1 MDGQVNIPTVSD
13 ENLVDKSSVAAAS
26 NKSEEIAEK
35 PENELRTFRPTS
47 VGILETDE
55 DDDNVSGDGLGKES
69 DGNIDEDELL
79 KDTESDTIL
88 KNDSICCAEE
98 EEAILESNSDSSNA
112 LQPINKEISIVKNN
126 VSSNLENIREQ
137 PEEIN
142 IKLKKGLMETSF
154 SERKFE
160 KQSSDNVIQSE
171 ETPRNLEKNS
181 DNIHLNKDVSDIIR
195 SSDKICIET
204 KTVLTVENELNPNNS
219 VVLKSSRGSDGLS
232 VNNDE
237 NLNKQ
242 YVKNL
247 SYRGIE
253 NTINEGNNMSVDN
266 ERGISNN
273 DMEENENVSTF
284 LHIDQEDTRPDDC
297 LETMELSVE
306 DPFAQTAEDNI
317 NNIGNDQITLTN
329 NDKTTAIDHAFPDS
343 NKVIADNSM
352 SLNSDKNIDKNN
364 IEVNSTK
371 NNISSTTAPQDISSM
386 EIEPVESSN
395 SSTSLSQFTSLTADK
410 DTVNSNKEDC
420 IAKCPKDKHMERVID
435 SASQSEPI
443 EQGQKKNNFE
453 SNDQICE
460 KSVTNERNYQ
470 SSSLENSKNNDL
482 CIVPDKDLKQVQ
494 EPNIVTSATVV
505 ISSNSCRSKS
515 IKLSSKTSK
524 AKSKKNV
531 SDESSDDSDFEV
543 SAKSTSRPKRDAA
556 KKAESQIKVS
566 FCLQPLSYYKQKQY
580 HMYKLYLHLKYNTYG
595 ACPES
600 KAVLLQLNKYWI

>member
-1 MDGQVNIPTVSD
+1 MDGQVNTPTTVSD
-13 ENLVDKSSVAAAS
+13 ENSVEKSSVAAAS
-26 NKSEEIAEK
+26 NKSEDIAEK
-35 PENELRTFRPTS
+35 PENELRIFRPTS
-47 VGILETDE
+47 VGILGTDE

-98 EEAILESNSDSSNA
+98 EEEAILESNSDSSIA
-112 LQPINKEISIVKNN
+112 LQPINKETSIVKNN
-126 VSSNLENIREQ
+126 VSSNLENIRVEQQ
-137 PEEIN
+137 PEERN
-142 IKLKKGLMETSF
+142 LKLKKGLVETSF
-154 SERKFE
+154 REKKFE
-160 KQSSDNVIQSE
+160 KQTSDNVIQSE
-171 ETPRNLEKNS
+171 ETPCNLEKNS
-181 DNIHLNKDVSDIIR
+181 DDNIHLNKDVSDIIR

-204 KTVLTVENELNPNNS
+204 KTVLTSENEFNPNNS
-219 VVLKSSRGSDGLS
+219 VVLKSSRGSDGLRI
-232 VNNDE
+232 NNDE

-247 SYRGIE
+247 SDRGIE
-253 NTINEGNNMSVDN
+253 NTINEGNNIKESVDN

-284 LHIDQEDTRPDDC
+284 LHIDQEDSRPDDC

-352 SLNSDKNIDKNN
+352 SLNSDDNINKNN
-364 IEVNSTK
+364 TGVNSTK
-371 NNISSTTAPQDISSM
+371 NNISSTTTPQDISSM

-395 SSTSLSQFTSLTADK
+395 SSTSLSQFTGLTADE

-420 IAKCPKDKHMERVID
+420 IDTRPKDKHNMESVID
-435 SASQSEPI
+435 SAPQNEPI
-443 EQGQKKNNFE
+443 EQGQNKNNFE

-494 EPNIVTSATVV
+494 EPNIVKSATVA
-505 ISSNSCRSKS
+505 ISTNSCRSKS

-531 SDESSDDSDFEV
+531 PDESSDDSDFEV

-566 FCLQPLSYYKQKQY
+566 FCL
-580 HMYKLYLHLKYNTYG
+580 
-595 ACPES
+595 
-600 KAVLLQLNKYWI
+600 

>member
-1 MDGQVNIPTVSD
+1 MDGQVNTPTTVSD
-13 ENLVDKSSVAAAS
+13 ENSVEKSSVAAAS
-26 NKSEEIAEK
+26 NESEEIAEK
-35 PENELRTFRPTS
+35 PENELRIFRPTS
-47 VGILETDE
+47 VGILGTDE

-98 EEAILESNSDSSNA
+98 EEEAILESNSDSSNA
-112 LQPINKEISIVKNN
+112 LQPINKETSIVKNN
-126 VSSNLENIREQ
+126 VSSNLENIRDEQQ
-137 PEEIN
+137 PEDRN
-142 IKLKKGLMETSF
+142 LKLKKALMETSLR
-154 SERKFE
+154 EKKFE
-160 KQSSDNVIQSE
+160 KQISDNAIQSE
-171 ETPRNLEKNS
+171 ETPCNLEKNS
-181 DNIHLNKDVSDIIR
+181 DDNIHLNKDVSDIIR

-204 KTVLTVENELNPNNS
+204 KTVLTSENEFNPNNS

-232 VNNDE
+232 INNDE

-242 YVKNL
+242 YVKNV
-247 SYRGIE
+247 SERGIE
-253 NTINEGNNMSVDN
+253 NTINEGNNIKESADN

-284 LHIDQEDTRPDDC
+284 FHIDQEDTRPDDC

-352 SLNSDKNIDKNN
+352 SLNSDNNIDKNN
-364 IEVNSTK
+364 TGVNSTK
-371 NNISSTTAPQDISSM
+371 NNISSTTAPQDISCM

-395 SSTSLSQFTSLTADK
+395 SSTSLSQFTGLTADE

-420 IAKCPKDKHMERVID
+420 IDTCPKDKHNMERVID

-443 EQGQKKNNFE
+443 EQGQNKNNFE
-453 SNDQICE
+453 S
-460 KSVTNERNYQ
+460 NERNYQ

-494 EPNIVTSATVV
+494 EPNIVTSATVA
-505 ISSNSCRSKS
+505 ISTNSCRSKS

-531 SDESSDDSDFEV
+531 PDESSDDSDFEV

-556 KKAESQIKVS
+556 KKAESQIKVG
-566 FCLQPLSYYKQKQY
+566 FCL
-580 HMYKLYLHLKYNTYG
+580 
-595 ACPES
+595 
-600 KAVLLQLNKYWI
+600 

>member
-1 MDGQVNIPTVSD
+1 MDGQVNTPTTVSD

-26 NKSEEIAEK
+26 NKSEEVAEK
-35 PENELRTFRPTS
+35 PGNELRTFRPTS

-88 KNDSICCAEE
+88 KTDSICCAEE

-126 VSSNLENIREQ
+126 VSSNLENIRVEQQ

-142 IKLKKGLMETSF
+142 LKLKKGLMETSF
-154 SERKFE
+154 REKKIE
-160 KQSSDNVIQSE
+160 KQTSDNVIQSE
-171 ETPRNLEKNS
+171 ETPCNLEKNS
-181 DNIHLNKDVSDIIR
+181 DDNIHLNKNVSDIIR

-219 VVLKSSRGSDGLS
+219 GYPKICRGSDGLS
-232 VNNDE
+232 INNDE

-247 SYRGIE
+247 SDRGIE
-253 NTINEGNNMSVDN
+253 NTISEDNNLKESVDN

-284 LHIDQEDTRPDDC
+284 LHINQEDTRPDDC
-297 LETMELSVE
+297 LETLELSVE

-329 NDKTTAIDHAFPDS
+329 NDKTTANDHAFPDS
-343 NKVIADNSM
+343 NKVIADNNM
-352 SLNSDKNIDKNN
+352 SLNSDENIDKNN

-410 DTVNSNKEDC
+410 DKVNSNKEDC
-420 IAKCPKDKHMERVID
+420 IDTCPKDKHMERVID

-443 EQGQKKNNFE
+443 EQGQNKNNFE

-460 KSVTNERNYQ
+460 KSVTNERNDQ

-494 EPNIVTSATVV
+494 EPT
-505 ISSNSCRSKS
+505 NSCRSKS

-566 FCLQPLSYYKQKQY
+566 FCLQSLGYYKHKQY
-580 HMYKLYLHLKYNTYG
+580 HLYKLYLHLKYNAYR
-595 ACPES
+595 ACLES
-600 KAVLLQLNKYWI
+600 

>member
-1 MDGQVNIPTVSD
+1 MDGQVNTPTTVSD

-26 NKSEEIAEK
+26 NKSEEVAEK
-35 PENELRTFRPTS
+35 PGNELRTFRPTS

-88 KNDSICCAEE
+88 KTDSICCAEEE

-126 VSSNLENIREQ
+126 VSSNLENIIVEQ

-142 IKLKKGLMETSF
+142 LKLKKGLMETSF
-154 SERKFE
+154 REKKIE
-160 KQSSDNVIQSE
+160 KQTSDNVIQSE
-171 ETPRNLEKNS
+171 ETPCNLEKNS
-181 DNIHLNKDVSDIIR
+181 DDNIHLNKNVSDIIR

-219 VVLKSSRGSDGLS
+219 VVLKSCRGSDGLS
-232 VNNDE
+232 INNDE

-247 SYRGIE
+247 SDRGIE
-253 NTINEGNNMSVDN
+253 NTISEDNNPKESVDN

-284 LHIDQEDTRPDDC
+284 LHIDQEDARPDDC

-343 NKVIADNSM
+343 NKVIADNNM
-352 SLNSDKNIDKNN
+352 SLNSDENIDKNN
-364 IEVNSTK
+364 IDVNSTK

-386 EIEPVESSN
+386 EIEPAESSN

-420 IAKCPKDKHMERVID
+420 IDTCPKDKHMERVID

-443 EQGQKKNNFE
+443 EQGQNKNNFE

-460 KSVTNERNYQ
+460 KSVTNERNDQ

-494 EPNIVTSATVV
+494 EPT
-505 ISSNSCRSKS
+505 NSCRSKS

-566 FCLQPLSYYKQKQY
+566 FCLQSLGYYKHKQY
-580 HMYKLYLHLKYNTYG
+580 HLYKLYLHLKYNTYR

-600 KAVLLQLNKYWI
+600 

>member
-1 MDGQVNIPTVSD
+1 MDGQVNSPTTVSN
-13 ENLVDKSSVAAAS
+13 EHLVEKSSVAAAS

-47 VGILETDE
+47 AGILGTDE

-98 EEAILESNSDSSNA
+98 EEEAILESNSDSSIA
-112 LQPINKEISIVKNN
+112 LQPINKETSIVKNN
-126 VSSNLENIREQ
+126 VSSNLENERVEQQ
-137 PEEIN
+137 PEERN
-142 IKLKKGLMETSF
+142 LKLKKDLMETSL
-154 SERKFE
+154 RKKKFE
-160 KQSSDNVIQSE
+160 KQTSDNVIQLE
-171 ETPRNLEKNS
+171 ETPCNLEKNS
-181 DNIHLNKDVSDIIR
+181 DDNIHLNKDISDIIR

-204 KTVLTVENELNPNNS
+204 KTVLTVENEFNPINS
-219 VVLKSSRGSDGLS
+219 VVLKSCRSSDGLS
-232 VNNDE
+232 INNDE

-247 SYRGIE
+247 SDRGME
-253 NTINEGNNMSVDN
+253 NTINEGNNIKESVDS

-273 DMEENENVSTF
+273 DIEENENVSTF

-317 NNIGNDQITLTN
+317 NNIG
-329 NDKTTAIDHAFPDS
+329 IDHAFPDS
-343 NKVIADNSM
+343 NKVKADNSM
-352 SLNSDKNIDKNN
+352 SLNSDENIDKNN
-364 IEVNSTK
+364 TEVNSTK

-386 EIEPVESSN
+386 EIEPVESSS
-395 SSTSLSQFTSLTADK
+395 SSTSLSQFTSLTADE
-410 DTVNSNKEDC
+410 DTANSNKEDC
-420 IAKCPKDKHMERVID
+420 IDTCPKDKHTERVID

-443 EQGQKKNNFE
+443 EQGQNKNNFE

-460 KSVTNERNYQ
+460 KSVTNEKNDQ

-494 EPNIVTSATVV
+494 KPNIVTSATVA
-505 ISSNSCRSKS
+505 ISTNLCRSKS

-566 FCLQPLSYYKQKQY
+566 FCLQSLDYYKQKQY
-580 HMYKLYLHLKYNTYG
+580 HMYKLYLPLKYNTYG

-600 KAVLLQLNKYWI
+600 

>member
-1 MDGQVNIPTVSD
+1 MDGQVNTPTTVSD
-13 ENLVDKSSVAAAS
+13 ENLVDKSSVTAAS

-55 DDDNVSGDGLGKES
+55 DDDNVSADGLGKES

-126 VSSNLENIREQ
+126 VSSNLENIRVEQ
-137 PEEIN
+137 EPEEIN
-142 IKLKKGLMETSF
+142 LKLKKGLMETSF
-154 SERKFE
+154 REKKFE

-181 DNIHLNKDVSDIIR
+181 DDNIHLNKDVSDIIR

-204 KTVLTVENELNPNNS
+204 KTVLTVENEFNPNNS
-219 VVLKSSRGSDGLS
+219 VVLKSCRGSDGLS

-247 SYRGIE
+247 PYRGIE
-253 NTINEGNNMSVDN
+253 NTINEGNNIKESVDN

-420 IAKCPKDKHMERVID
+420 IDTCPKDKHMECVID

-443 EQGQKKNNFE
+443 KRGQNKNNFE

-470 SSSLENSKNNDL
+470 SSSLENNKNNDL

-494 EPNIVTSATVV
+494 EPNIVTSATVA
-505 ISSNSCRSKS
+505 ISTNSCRSKS

-566 FCLQPLSYYKQKQY
+566 FCLQSLGYYKQKQ
-580 HMYKLYLHLKYNTYG
+580 
-595 ACPES
+595 
-600 KAVLLQLNKYWI
+600 

>member
-1 MDGQVNIPTVSD
+1 MDGQVNSPTTVSN
-13 ENLVDKSSVAAAS
+13 ENLVEKSSVAAAS
-26 NKSEEIAEK
+26 NESEEIAEK

-47 VGILETDE
+47 AGILGTDE

-98 EEAILESNSDSSNA
+98 EEEAILESNSDSSIA
-112 LQPINKEISIVKNN
+112 LQPINKETSIVKNN
-126 VSSNLENIREQ
+126 VSSNLENVRVEQQ
-137 PEEIN
+137 PEERN
-142 IKLKKGLMETSF
+142 LKLKKDLMETSL
-154 SERKFE
+154 RKKKFE
-160 KQSSDNVIQSE
+160 KQTSDNVIQLE
-171 ETPRNLEKNS
+171 ETPCNLEKNS
-181 DNIHLNKDVSDIIR
+181 DDNIHLNKDMSDIIR

-204 KTVLTVENELNPNNS
+204 KTVLTVENEFNPINS
-219 VVLKSSRGSDGLS
+219 VVLKSCRSSDGLS
-232 VNNDE
+232 INNDE

-247 SYRGIE
+247 SDRGME
-253 NTINEGNNMSVDN
+253 NTINEGNNIKESVDS

-273 DMEENENVSTF
+273 DIEENENVSTF

-317 NNIGNDQITLTN
+317 NNIG
-329 NDKTTAIDHAFPDS
+329 IDHAFPDS
-343 NKVIADNSM
+343 NKVKADNSM
-352 SLNSDKNIDKNN
+352 SLNSDENIDKNN
-364 IEVNSTK
+364 TEVNSTK

-395 SSTSLSQFTSLTADK
+395 SSTSLSQFTSLTADE
-410 DTVNSNKEDC
+410 DTANSNKEDC
-420 IAKCPKDKHMERVID
+420 IDTCPKDKHMERVID

-443 EQGQKKNNFE
+443 EQGQNKNNFE

-460 KSVTNERNYQ
+460 KSVTNEKNDQ
-470 SSSLENSKNNDL
+470 SSRLENSKNNDL

-494 EPNIVTSATVV
+494 KPNIVTSATVA
-505 ISSNSCRSKS
+505 ISTNLCRLKS

-566 FCLQPLSYYKQKQY
+566 FCLQSLDYYKQKQY
-580 HMYKLYLHLKYNTYG
+580 HMYKLYLPLKYNTYG

-600 KAVLLQLNKYWI
+600 

>member
-1 MDGQVNIPTVSD
+1 MDGQVNTSTTVSD
-13 ENLVDKSSVAAAS
+13 ENSVEKSSVAAAS
-26 NKSEEIAEK
+26 NKSEDIAEK
-35 PENELRTFRPTS
+35 PENELRIFRPTS
-47 VGILETDE
+47 VGILGTDE

-98 EEAILESNSDSSNA
+98 EEEAILESNSDSSIA
-112 LQPINKEISIVKNN
+112 LQPINKETSIVKNN
-126 VSSNLENIREQ
+126 VSSNLENIRVEQQ
-137 PEEIN
+137 PEERN
-142 IKLKKGLMETSF
+142 LKLKKGLVETSF
-154 SERKFE
+154 REKKFE
-160 KQSSDNVIQSE
+160 KQTSDNVIQSE
-171 ETPRNLEKNS
+171 ETPCNLEKNS
-181 DNIHLNKDVSDIIR
+181 DDNIHLNKDVSDIIR

-204 KTVLTVENELNPNNS
+204 KTVLTSENEFNPNNS
-219 VVLKSSRGSDGLS
+219 VVLKSSRGSDGLRI
-232 VNNDE
+232 NNDE

-247 SYRGIE
+247 SDRGIE
-253 NTINEGNNMSVDN
+253 NTINEGNNIKESVDN

-352 SLNSDKNIDKNN
+352 SLNSDDNIGKNN
-364 IEVNSTK
+364 TGVNSTK
-371 NNISSTTAPQDISSM
+371 NNISSTTTPQDISSM

-395 SSTSLSQFTSLTADK
+395 SSTSLSQFTGLTADE

-420 IAKCPKDKHMERVID
+420 IDTCLKDKHNMERVID
-435 SASQSEPI
+435 SAPQSEPI
-443 EQGQKKNNFE
+443 EQGQNKNK

-494 EPNIVTSATVV
+494 APNIVTSATVA
-505 ISSNSCRSKS
+505 ISTNSCRSKS

-531 SDESSDDSDFEV
+531 PDESSDDSDFEV

-566 FCLQPLSYYKQKQY
+566 FCL
-580 HMYKLYLHLKYNTYG
+580 
-595 ACPES
+595 
-600 KAVLLQLNKYWI
+600 

>member
-1 MDGQVNIPTVSD
+1 MDGQVDTPTTVSD

-26 NKSEEIAEK
+26 NKSEEIAEN

-98 EEAILESNSDSSNA
+98 EEEAILESNSDSSNA
-112 LQPINKEISIVKNN
+112 LQPVNKEISIVKNN
-126 VSSNLENIREQ
+126 VSSNLENIRVEQ
-137 PEEIN
+137 KHEEIN
-142 IKLKKGLMETSF
+142 LKLKKSLMETSF
-154 SERKFE
+154 REKKFE
-160 KQSSDNVIQSE
+160 KQSLDRVIQSE

-181 DNIHLNKDVSDIIR
+181 DDNIHLNKDVSDIIR
-195 SSDKICIET
+195 GSDKICIET
-204 KTVLTVENELNPNNS
+204 KTVLTVENEFNPNNS
-219 VVLKSSRGSDGLS
+219 VVLKSCRGSDGLS

-253 NTINEGNNMSVDN
+253 NTINEGSNIKESVDN

-317 NNIGNDQITLTN
+317 NNIGNDQLTLTN

-352 SLNSDKNIDKNN
+352 SLNSDKNIGKNN

-420 IAKCPKDKHMERVID
+420 IDTCPKDKHMERVID

-443 EQGQKKNNFE
+443 EQGQNKNNFE

-494 EPNIVTSATVV
+494 EPNIVTSATVA
-505 ISSNSCRSKS
+505 ISTNSCRSKS

-524 AKSKKNV
+524 TKSKKNV

-543 SAKSTSRPKRDAA
+543 SAKSTPRPKRDAA

-566 FCLQPLSYYKQKQY
+566 FCLQSLGYYKQKQY
-580 HMYKLYLHLKYNTYG
+580 HMYTLYLHLKYNTYG

-600 KAVLLQLNKYWI
+600 

>member
-1 MDGQVNIPTVSD
+1 MDGQVNTPTTVSD

-26 NKSEEIAEK
+26 NKSEEVAEK
-35 PENELRTFRPTS
+35 PGNELRTFRPTS

-88 KNDSICCAEE
+88 KTDSICCAEE
-98 EEAILESNSDSSNA
+98 EEEAILESNLDSSNA

-126 VSSNLENIREQ
+126 VSSNLENIRVEQQ

-142 IKLKKGLMETSF
+142 LKLKKGLMETSF
-154 SERKFE
+154 REKKIE
-160 KQSSDNVIQSE
+160 KQTSDNVIQSE
-171 ETPRNLEKNS
+171 ETPCNLEKNS
-181 DNIHLNKDVSDIIR
+181 DDNIHLNKNVSDIIR

-204 KTVLTVENELNPNNS
+204 KTVLTVEKELNPNNS
-219 VVLKSSRGSDGLS
+219 VVLKSCRGSDGLS
-232 VNNDE
+232 TNNDE

-247 SYRGIE
+247 SDRGIE
-253 NTINEGNNMSVDN
+253 NTISEDNNLKESVDN

-343 NKVIADNSM
+343 NKVIADNNM

-386 EIEPVESSN
+386 EIELAESSN

-420 IAKCPKDKHMERVID
+420 IDTCPKDKHMECVID

-443 EQGQKKNNFE
+443 EQGQNKNNFE

-460 KSVTNERNYQ
+460 KSVTNERHDQN
-470 SSSLENSKNNDL
+470 SSLENSKNNDL

-494 EPNIVTSATVV
+494 EPT
-505 ISSNSCRSKS
+505 NSCRSKS

-566 FCLQPLSYYKQKQY
+566 FCLQSLRYYKHKQY
-580 HMYKLYLHLKYNTYG
+580 HLYKLYLHLKYNTYR

-600 KAVLLQLNKYWI
+600 

>member
-1 MDGQVNIPTVSD
+1 MDGQVNTPTTVSD
-13 ENLVDKSSVAAAS
+13 ENLFDKSCVAAAS

-98 EEAILESNSDSSNA
+98 EEEAILESNSDSSNA
-112 LQPINKEISIVKNN
+112 LQPTNKEISIVKNN
-126 VSSNLENIREQ
+126 VSSNLENIRVEQQ

-142 IKLKKGLMETSF
+142 LKLKSLMETSF
-154 SERKFE
+154 RETKFE

-171 ETPRNLEKNS
+171 ETPCNLEKNS
-181 DNIHLNKDVSDIIR
+181 DDNIHLNKDVPDIIR

-204 KTVLTVENELNPNNS
+204 KTVLKVENEFNPNNS
-219 VVLKSSRGSDGLS
+219 VVLKSCRGSDGLT

-247 SYRGIE
+247 SDRGIE
-253 NTINEGNNMSVDN
+253 NTINEGNNIKESVDN

-284 LHIDQEDTRPDDC
+284 LHIDQEDSRPDDC

-352 SLNSDKNIDKNN
+352 SLNSDENIDKNN

-371 NNISSTTAPQDISSM
+371 NNISSITASQDISSM

-395 SSTSLSQFTSLTADK
+395 SSISLSQFTSLTADK

-420 IAKCPKDKHMERVID
+420 IDTCPKDKHMERVID

-443 EQGQKKNNFE
+443 EQGQNKNNFE

-460 KSVTNERNYQ
+460 KSVAIERNYQ
-470 SSSLENSKNNDL
+470 SSSLENRKKNYL
-482 CIVPDKDLKQVQ
+482 CIVPDKDLKQIE
-494 EPNIVTSATVV
+494 EPNIVTSATVA
-505 ISSNSCRSKS
+505 ISTNSCRSKS

-531 SDESSDDSDFEV
+531 SVESSDDSDFEV

-566 FCLQPLSYYKQKQY
+566 FCLQTLGYYKQKQY
-580 HMYKLYLHLKYNTYG
+580 HVYKLYLHYKYNTYR

-600 KAVLLQLNKYWI
+600 

>member
-1 MDGQVNIPTVSD
+1 MDGQSNTPTTVSN

-26 NKSEEIAEK
+26 NKSEEVAEK
-35 PENELRTFRPTS
+35 PGNELRTFRPTS

-88 KNDSICCAEE
+88 KTDSICCAEEE

-126 VSSNLENIREQ
+126 VSSNLENIIVEQQ

-142 IKLKKGLMETSF
+142 LKLKKGLMETSF
-154 SERKFE
+154 REKKIE
-160 KQSSDNVIQSE
+160 KQTSDNVIQSE
-171 ETPRNLEKNS
+171 ETPCNLEKNS
-181 DNIHLNKDVSDIIR
+181 DDNIHLNKNVSDIIR

-219 VVLKSSRGSDGLS
+219 VVLKSCRGSDGLS
-232 VNNDE
+232 INNDE

-247 SYRGIE
+247 SDRGIE
-253 NTINEGNNMSVDN
+253 NTISEDNNPKESVDN

-343 NKVIADNSM
+343 NKVIADNNM
-352 SLNSDKNIDKNN
+352 SLNSDENIDKNN

-371 NNISSTTAPQDISSM
+371 NNISSTTAPQDTSSM
-386 EIEPVESSN
+386 EIEPAESSN

-420 IAKCPKDKHMERVID
+420 IDTCPKDKHMEHVID

-443 EQGQKKNNFE
+443 EQGQNKNNFE

-460 KSVTNERNYQ
+460 KSVTNERNDQ

-494 EPNIVTSATVV
+494 EPT
-505 ISSNSCRSKS
+505 NSCRSKS

-524 AKSKKNV
+524 AKSKKNI

-566 FCLQPLSYYKQKQY
+566 FCLQSLGYYKHKQY
-580 HMYKLYLHLKYNTYG
+580 HLYKLYLYLKYNTYR

-600 KAVLLQLNKYWI
+600 

>member
-1 MDGQVNIPTVSD
+1 MDGQVNTPTTVSD
-13 ENLVDKSSVAAAS
+13 ENLVDKSSVTAAS

-98 EEAILESNSDSSNA
+98 EEEAILESNSDSSNA

-126 VSSNLENIREQ
+126 VSSNLENIRVEQQ

-142 IKLKKGLMETSF
+142 LKLKKGLMETSF
-154 SERKFE
+154 REKKFE

-181 DNIHLNKDVSDIIR
+181 DDNIHLNKDVSDIIR
-195 SSDKICIET
+195 SSDTICIET
-204 KTVLTVENELNPNNS
+204 KTVLTVENEFNPNNS
-219 VVLKSSRGSDGLS
+219 VLKSCGGSDGLS

-253 NTINEGNNMSVDN
+253 NTINEGNNIKEPVDN

-329 NDKTTAIDHAFPDS
+329 NDKTRAIDHAFPDS

-420 IAKCPKDKHMERVID
+420 IDTCPKDKHMERVID

-443 EQGQKKNNFE
+443 KQGQNKNNFE

-494 EPNIVTSATVV
+494 EPNIVTSATVA
-505 ISSNSCRSKS
+505 ISTNSCRSKS

-566 FCLQPLSYYKQKQY
+566 FCLQSLGYYKQKQY

-600 KAVLLQLNKYWI
+600 

>member
-1 MDGQVNIPTVSD
+1 MDGQVNTPTTVSD
-13 ENLVDKSSVAAAS
+13 ENLVDKSSVTAAS
-26 NKSEEIAEK
+26 NKSEEIVEK

-98 EEAILESNSDSSNA
+98 EEEAILESNSDSSNA
-112 LQPINKEISIVKNN
+112 LQPINKEISTVKNN
-126 VSSNLENIREQ
+126 VSSNLENIRVKQQ

-142 IKLKKGLMETSF
+142 LKSKKGLMETSF
-154 SERKFE
+154 RENKFE

-181 DNIHLNKDVSDIIR
+181 DDNIHLNKDVSDIIR

-204 KTVLTVENELNPNNS
+204 KTVLTVENEFNPNNS
-219 VVLKSSRGSDGLS
+219 VVLKSCRSSDGLS

-242 YVKNL
+242 HVKNL

-253 NTINEGNNMSVDN
+253 NTLNEGNNIKESVDN

-317 NNIGNDQITLTN
+317 NNIGNDQLTLTN
-329 NDKTTAIDHAFPDS
+329 NDKTTVIDHAFPDS

-364 IEVNSTK
+364 IEVNYTK

-410 DTVNSNKEDC
+410 DTVISNKEDC
-420 IAKCPKDKHMERVID
+420 IDTCPKDKDMERVID

-443 EQGQKKNNFE
+443 EQGQNKNNFE
-453 SNDQICE
+453 SNDQKCE

-494 EPNIVTSATVV
+494 EPNIVTSATVA
-505 ISSNSCRSKS
+505 ISTNSCRSKS

-566 FCLQPLSYYKQKQY
+566 FFLQSLGYYKQKQY

-600 KAVLLQLNKYWI
+600 

>member
-126 VSSNLENIREQ
+126 VSSNLENIRVEQQ

-142 IKLKKGLMETSF
+142 IKLKKDLMETSF
-154 SERKFE
+154 REKKFE

-181 DNIHLNKDVSDIIR
+181 DDNIHLNKDVSDIIR

-329 NDKTTAIDHAFPDS
+329 NDKTTAIDHAFPNS

-352 SLNSDKNIDKNN
+352 SLNSDKNIHKNN

-420 IAKCPKDKHMERVID
+420 IDTCPKDKHMERVID

-494 EPNIVTSATVV
+494 EPNIVTSATVA
-505 ISSNSCRSKS
+505 ISTNSCRSKS

-600 KAVLLQLNKYWI
+600 KGCIVTAQ